1 LPGTYYIQVIQ
12 KKEAIGDGSNKVIT
26 VKPVPAPVVT
36 EVRFSNSLSTIQVVF
51 DVETD
56 EAMQIGASDCSNVLA
71 TATISL
77 LGTNP
82 LCKWTN
88 IPTDDGTG
96 SKTHN
101 YLQITLGANPTVKP
115 QTSQNPASVIE
126 LKQQT
131 IRTKDRNSY
140 FAVASTGVL
149 GPLVYPSVKASIT
162 GVASVGTCTP
172 LNFDALR
179 STGGGGRALTY
190 TWRIISTQDVSNVD
204 ICEVDTA
211 NNINTCTDS
220 LFIPYTN
227 LVPGATYTAELQVT
241 NFLGTSSTATFDTSV
256 AAVPL
261 PKIATPEEVS
271 IFASDRL
278 TIISYVSSP
287 DTSCMDYPENLN
299 ALEYYWEF
307 TTGSLQGESSDWTNT
322 RVTPELTLPPNSFEP
337 GETYELL
344 VTATIKGSGN
354 TAQMITST
362 TKVNVGYRE
371 IIVENRLGGD
381 RIVSPFY
388 NNKLIASPFDPE
400 DSRDESGVAYPW
412 SYYWFC
418 TKACEIPEGE
428 STCEPVEIADG
439 AECY

>member
-1 LPGTYYIQVIQ
+1 MPGTYYIQVIQ

-96 SKTHN
+96 SKT
-101 YLQITLGANPTVKP
+101 PTICKSHLEQTHRKL

-162 GVASVGTCTP
+162 CRKCWHVHCLASIV
-172 LNFDALR
+172 R

-220 LFIPYTN
+220 LFIPALN

-261 PKIATPEEVS
+261 PKIATQKK
-271 IFASDRL
+271 FL
-278 TIISYVSSP
+278 SS
-287 DTSCMDYPENLN
+287 L
-299 ALEYYWEF
+299 
-307 TTGSLQGESSDWTNT
+307 
-322 RVTPELTLPPNSFEP
+322 R
-337 GETYELL
+337 
-344 VTATIKGSGN
+344 
-354 TAQMITST
+354 
-362 TKVNVGYRE
+362 
-371 IIVENRLGGD
+371 
-381 RIVSPFY
+381 
-388 NNKLIASPFDPE
+388 
-400 DSRDESGVAYPW
+400 
-412 SYYWFC
+412 
-418 TKACEIPEGE
+418 
-428 STCEPVEIADG
+428 IADNHLV
-439 AECY
+439 CVIS